1 MIATEMK
8 TNNGKALVA
17 AIVAIAMI
25 LCAFAVVSSTVDAEE
40 GTQTGSTITV
50 GTTTGA
56 ETLDAAIASAS
67 SGDVIVLPVN
77 GEYVLSGQ
85 TINKILTIQSGTADT
100 QVDIT
105 IKGQV
110 IVQSSITFTDVNFI
124 DGYGPTPGYVL
135 IDLNTNTVQ
144 TEMTANFD
152 NISFDET
159 CNQDTIYVEALG
171 SKITVNVTGSSFANG
186 AAIVYSTMATNNA
199 TINFTETENINLNFA
214 AGGNGTAATI
224 GNSESNI
231 NLDTASAASVDSIN
245 IAYDGDGTAK
255 AKIVAGTVITVKNV
269 NVGQDSG
276 YATSPTNNTG
286 LTVNGTL
293 NATDMNIESSVKVT
307 ADAKVTTTN
316 IENNGSIEVAG
327 SLHATTSSGSG
338 SVIATNDKADVSG
351 IDVNGA
357 STSNGADVA
366 AMFDQAD
373 IVTYTG
379 STDNATITL
388 PADLGTNQ
396 ELRFINDQVSNA
408 NITITIDGK
417 TAAIFG
423 SSGQGA
429 KFSATG
435 FYITSG
441 SVKANADTISGPIYS
456 GTETVD
462 ISGKLT
468 GNVTLAFLD
477 NGVNHFVIPANSQ
490 LDLNGFTLSVQGNV
504 TLTAYGGIVDN
515 NTSSTGSIV
524 INQYG
529 TLEYT
534 AIDSDISITNNGT
547 MKIAEGFGVENN
559 IRTDLVLEDTDNYLT
574 GRTVIQ
580 EGATLTIGRNA
591 ALDLNGFELVVYG
604 TLVIERNGT
613 INSTGNVVDGI
624 AVGGISLMSSG
635 AIQNNNGIIGT
646 DKQIKISN
654 GEESKDDA
662 EQSVAMQGVSGVSI
676 SLVRSLN
683 GAGERVYN
691 MAVSGDI
698 SRISGVDV
706 HSLTITNVDITAD
719 MTVGSDVEI
728 TVNGAT
734 VAKGVTLNH
743 NGAFMTIKTNGLYLT
758 NGATAVF
765 NSPVDGTVSLETGF
779 VGDNTGTVD
788 TPEYVQIEFTGTNTT
803 EPEGVVGMT
812 VTVDRVTYPDPNNS
826 AKSIV
831 EQRAYISGTLGVK
844 SVDDVSN
851 TDTFVNV
858 NLNGTLYVADALYVP
873 EEVKIAATASGSY
886 VFDVSAGTITAET
899 ADALNYIGAYYSVE
913 NTGNNNQKVTTHY
926 YTSFDN
932 AMGAI
937 ADAVNTTIIL
947 SGEIDITGTYE
958 LTGEQSIENK
968 DKTSA
973 VTIKDGAQITV
984 GTDANIDNNAIYTI
998 EGRVIVTEGVGYR
1011 PSATIG
1017 DHYVY
1022 AVKTTAEDN
1031 TTTYSGFKVAMDNVS
1046 SGETITVVGDAKY
1059 DGNLVIPE
1067 GVTVDI
1073 DAQMDL
1079 YVTGNVTVETG
1090 GKLIL
1095 DLGSTLTVGK
1105 DQRDSTV
1112 TVAGE
1117 LDASEGGD
1125 IVAYSKAA
1133 DTSAGTPA
1141 EAAKSVKVY
1150 STGTSTFAANK
1161 TFAAPVTMN
1170 AAYYDDG
1177 ERVFTTVAAAVAY
1190 AQENALIKVNATG
1203 VFSESGAVSSNGVD
1217 IVIADGADVT
1227 LGNVTLNDAYIGP
1240 SNNGKYTATV
1250 SGLSGAGDAA
1260 TTSTVSVTKTTATVT
1275 SIVTLNAEGVNQYAL
1290 SINAIVGATTVSAGT
1305 VVYADDS
1312 MSVNRGNSLTISAGA
1327 TLLIAEGDS
1336 VQITNTPTSQTYYL
1350 INEGT
1355 IQIDGDVTTVDLA
1368 LPGTVVIAATGG
1380 ITAESLVVTG
1390 DVTVEADGTLS
1401 VSVSLQVGESPEYLG
1416 SAATGS
1422 ISGEISLN
1430 DSAYAIVFAGASI
1443 ADATFDA
1450 VNQPETTQFTV
1461 NGIVL
1466 ADVYTVAGSTAA
1478 MTAVNSAVMG
1488 CDDLENYNN
1497 SGAIPIVWKDGEN
1510 TINPV
1515 TIGDYAVL
1523 NTERGYKDVGIVIS
1537 IGSNITLSVDNVIVG
1552 SAYNGFEYPL
1562 SIGTHT
1568 VSAIV
1573 NPGFTGEITITFNGQ
1588 TIVNGGTIEVTA
1600 DMIDSGVVLSAIGQ
1614 LTQDSTVV
1622 IDGGSSDDSGMSL
1635 TDILLIVLVVLI
1647 LVMAIIV
1654 ALRLMRS

>member
-1 MIATEMK
+1 MNANVMK
-8 TNNGKALVA
+8 TKNGKALMAAIIAFAMIVCAVA
-17 AIVAIAMI
+17 AA
-25 LCAFAVVSSTVDAEE
+25 SPSVDATEV
-40 GTQTGSTITV
+40 TV
-50 GTTTGA
+50 GEGEVKSLDDAIKNASEGDTIILPTG
-56 ETLDAAIASAS
+56 TD
-67 SGDVIVLPVN
+67 
-77 GEYVLSGQ
+77 YTMSGQ
-85 TINKILTIQSGTADT
+85 EITKSLTIKSATEDT
-100 QVDIT
+100 QVNIEIT
-105 IKGQV
+105 GKV
-110 IVQSSITFTDVNFI
+110 IVKSSISFNDVNFI

-135 IDLNTNTVQ
+135 IDLNTLGINK
-144 TEMTANFD
+144 EMTASFD
-152 NISFDET
+152 NISFDES
-159 CNQDTIYVEALG
+159 CSQDTIYVEALG
-171 SKITVNVTGSSFANG
+171 SKITVNVDGSSFANG

-224 GNSESNI
+224 GNSSGSNI
-231 NLDTASAASVDSIN
+231 VLDETSAASVDSIN
-245 IAYDGDGTAK
+245 IAYDNDGTAK
-255 AKIVAGTVITVKNV
+255 AEIVAGTTITVKDV
-269 NVGQDSG
+269 NIGQDSG
-276 YATSPTNNTG
+276 YTQAGSENNTG
-286 LTVNGTL
+286 LSIKGTL
-293 NATDMNIESSVKVT
+293 NATNVNVDSTVDVETAATLKTENIQNNGTVSVSGSLQ
-307 ADAKVTTTN
+307 TTN
-316 IENNGSIEVAG
+316 
-327 SLHATTSSGSG
+327 SSGNG
-338 SVIATNDKADVSG
+338 TVIATGDQADVSG

-357 STSNGADVA
+357 STDDGTKVA
-366 AMFDQAD
+366 AMFEQAN
-373 IVTYTG
+373 IVTYIG
-379 STDNATITL
+379 DVSSATITL
-388 PADLGTNQ
+388 PADLGENQ
-396 ELRFINDQVSNA
+396 ELRFSDDKVEDA
-408 NITITIDGK
+408 YITITIDGK
-417 TAAIFG
+417 TAAVFG
-423 SSGQGA
+423 SSA
-429 KFSATG
+429 DKEKFSATG

-441 SVKANADTISGPIYS
+441 SVKVNAETISGPIYS

-477 NGVNHFVIPANSQ
+477 DGNNQFVIPANSQ
-490 LDLNGFTLSVQGNV
+490 LDLNGKTLIIEGNV
-504 TLTAYGGIVDN
+504 TLTAYGEIVDN
-515 NTSSTGSIV
+515 NTEKTGSIV
-524 INQYG
+524 IDKYG

-534 AIDSDISITNNGT
+534 AIDSNISITNNGT

-613 INSTGNVVDGI
+613 IDSTGNVVGDI

-654 GEESKDDA
+654 GEQNKDET

-683 GAGERVYN
+683 TAGERVYN

-706 HSLTITNVDITAD
+706 HSLTITNVDVTAD
-719 MTVGSDVEI
+719 LTVGSDVEI

-734 VAKGVTLNH
+734 VAKDVTFTH
-743 NGAFMTIKTNGLYLT
+743 DGAFMTIGTNGLVLT

-765 NSPVDGTVSLETGF
+765 NSPVDGTVSVETGI
-779 VGDNTGTVD
+779 VGDNTGKVD
-788 TPEYVQIEFTGTNTT
+788 SPTYVLIEFTGTNIT

-812 VTVDRVTYPDPNNS
+812 VSVDRVTYPAKDPT
-826 AKSIV
+826 KSIV
-831 EQRAYISGTLGVK
+831 EQRAFISGTL
-844 SVDDVSN
+844 DVQFEDKIEN
-851 TDTFVNV
+851 NDTFVNV
-858 NLNGTLYVADALYVP
+858 NLSGTLYVADALYVP
-873 EEVKIAATASGSY
+873 DEVTIAAITSAKY

-899 ADALNYIGAYYSVE
+899 EDALNYIGAYYSVE
-913 NTGNNNQKVTTHY
+913 TTGDNNQKVTTHY

-937 ADAVNTTIIL
+937 ADAVDTTIVL
-947 SGEIDITGTYE
+947 SGKVDITGTYE

-968 DKTSA
+968 DQLSA
-973 VTIKDGAQITV
+973 VTVKDGAQITV
-984 GTDANIDNNAIYTI
+984 GADANIDNDAIYTI

-1011 PSATIG
+1011 PNAMIG

-1046 SGETITVVGDAKY
+1046 SGETITVVGDATY

-1067 GVTVDI
+1067 GVTVDV
-1073 DAQMDL
+1073 DARMDL
-1079 YVTGNVTVETG
+1079 YVTGNVTIEAG

-1133 DTSAGTPA
+1133 DAVEGTPA

-1177 ERVFTTVAAAVAY
+1177 ERVFTTVATAVAY
-1190 AQENALIKVNATG
+1190 AQENALIRVNAMG
-1203 VFSESGAVSSNGVD
+1203 VFSESGAVIADGVD
-1217 IVIADGADVT
+1217 IVIADAADVS

-1240 SNNGKYTATV
+1240 SNSGKYTATV
-1250 SGLSGAGDAA
+1250 SGFSGAGDAA
-1260 TTSTVSVTKTTATVT
+1260 TTSTVSVSKTTATVEST
-1275 SIVTLNAEGVNQYAL
+1275 VTLNAEGVNQYTL
-1290 SINAIVGATTVSAGT
+1290 SINGIVGATTVSAGT
-1305 VVYADDS
+1305 VVIADNS
-1312 MSVNRGNSLTISAGA
+1312 MSVSRENPLTISAGA
-1327 TLLIAEGDS
+1327 ILLIAEGDS
-1336 VQITNTPTSQTYYL
+1336 VQITNVPTNQTYYL

-1355 IQIDGDVTTVDLA
+1355 IKVDGDVTTGSDALM
-1368 LPGTVVIAATGG
+1368 LPGTVVIADTGS
-1380 ITAESLVVTG
+1380 ITAASLIVTG

-1401 VSVSLQVGESPEYLG
+1401 ISKSLQVGESPEYLG
-1416 SAATGS
+1416 NASTGS
-1422 ISGEISLN
+1422 IAGEIAIA
-1430 DSAYAIVFAGASI
+1430 DAAYAIVFAGASI

-1466 ADVYTVAGSTAA
+1466 VDVYTVTGSTEA
-1478 MTAVNSAVMG
+1478 MVAVNDAVMG
-1488 CDDLENYNN
+1488 CDDLENYTYTDAG
-1497 SGAIPIVWKDGEN
+1497 STPIAIEWKDGGN
-1510 TINPV
+1510 VINPV

-1552 SAYNGFEYPL
+1552 SVYNGMEYPL
-1562 SIGTHT
+1562 TIGTHT

-1588 TIVNGGTIEVTA
+1588 TITNGGTIEVTA
-1600 DMIDSGVVLSAIGQ
+1600 DMIGEDVVLSAIGQ
-1614 LTQDSTVV
+1614 LTQDSTIV
-1622 IDGGSSDDSGMSL
+1622 IDGGSSGDSGMGL
-1635 TDILLIVLVVLI
+1635 TDYLLIILVILI
-1647 LVMAIIV
+1647 VVMAIMV
-1654 ALRLMRS
+1654 AMRLMRS

>member
-1 MIATEMK
+1 MK

-25 LCAFAVVSSTVDAEE
+25 LCAFAVVSSTVDAENE
-40 GTQTGSTITV
+40 LQTGSTITV
-50 GTTTGA
+50 GTTENAG
-56 ETLDAAIASAS
+56 TLDAAIASAS
-67 SGDVIVLPVN
+67 SGDVIVLPAD
-77 GEYVLSGQ
+77 GKYTLSAQ
-85 TINKILTIQSGTADT
+85 TINKNLTIQSGTADT

-105 IKGQV
+105 IEGKV
-110 IVQSSITFTDVNFI
+110 MFTSNIAFTDVNFI

-135 IDLNTNTVQ
+135 IDLNTLGVQ

-159 CNQDTIYVEALG
+159 CDQDTIYVEALG
-171 SKITVNVTGSSFANG
+171 SKITVNVTESSFANG

-199 TINFTETENINLNFA
+199 TVNFTETENINLNFA
-214 AGGNGTAATI
+214 AGGNGAAATI

-255 AKIVAGTVITVKNV
+255 AEIVAGAVITVKNV

-286 LTVNGTL
+286 LTVKGTL
-293 NATDMNIESSVKVT
+293 NATDMNVESSVEVT
-307 ADAKVTTTN
+307 ADAKVTTNN
-316 IENNGSIEVAG
+316 IQNNGSIEVAG

-357 STSNGADVA
+357 STSDGADVA

-396 ELRFINDQVSNA
+396 ELRFIDDQVSNA
-408 NITITIDGK
+408 CITITINGE

-423 SSGQGA
+423 SSGQGT
-429 KFSATG
+429 KFNATG

-490 LDLNGFTLSVQGNV
+490 LDLNGSTLTVQRNV

-515 NTSSTGSIV
+515 NTSSTGSIA

-662 EQSVAMQGVSGVSI
+662 EQSVAMQGVSGVNI

-706 HSLTITNVDITAD
+706 HSLTITNVNITAD
-719 MTVGSDVEI
+719 MTVGSNVEI

-743 NGAFMTIKTNGLYLT
+743 NGAFMTIETNGLYLT

-788 TPEYVQIEFTGTNTT
+788 TPKYVQIEFTGTNTT

-812 VTVDRVTYPDPNNS
+812 VTVDRVTYPNPGNS

-851 TDTFVNV
+851 KDTFVNV

-913 NTGNNNQKVTTHY
+913 TTGNNNQKVTTHY

-984 GTDANIDNNAIYTI
+984 GTDANIDNDAIYTI

-1067 GVTVDI
+1067 GVTVDV

-1161 TFAAPVTMN
+1161 TFTAPVTMN

-1203 VFSESGAVSSNGVD
+1203 VFSESGVVSSNGVD

-1250 SGLSGAGDAA
+1250 SGLSGAGDSA

-1355 IQIDGDVTTVDLA
+1355 IQIDGGVTAVNLA

-1380 ITAESLVVTG
+1380 ITAELLVVTG

-1401 VSVSLQVGESPEYLG
+1401 VSASLQVGESPEYLG

-1515 TIGDYAVL
+1515 TIGDYSVL

-1552 SAYNGFEYPL
+1552 SAYNGSEYPL

-1588 TIVNGGTIEVTA
+1588 TVANGGTIEVTA

-1622 IDGGSSDDSGMSL
+1622 VDGGSSDDSGMSL